1 MLKMIT
7 PHGVAK
13 LRELMNDSALDI
25 LYYMSPKFGPEV
37 SAVVVAAAATLKEAL
52 VFILLFASAIACY
65 MYMLHY
71 ISASLSI
78 SAKRTPIALLTE
90 MCSHSL

>member
-37 SAVVVAAAATLKEAL
+37 SAVVVAAAATVKEAL
-52 VFILLFASAIACY
+52 VFILLFVLAIACY
-65 MYMLHY
+65 TLHY

-78 SAKRTPIALLTE
+78 SVKRTPIARF
-90 MCSHSL
+90 